1 MRHSSTIGWGRKVY
15 KEFCHW
21 EHHTATTAIQ
31 NLKNF
36 AYMWVGL
43 ASNRPAAAVRLISI
57 YAVRLSDKVDD
68 KTRQAAAENEMK
80 FLMRQHL

>member
-1 MRHSSTIGWGRKVY
+1 
-15 KEFCHW
+15 
-21 EHHTATTAIQ
+21 
-31 NLKNF
+31 
-36 AYMWVGL
+36 MWVGL
-43 ASNRPAAAVRLISI
+43 ASTRPAAAVRLISI